1 MDRDPEHTT
10 DASIKDIAQALGVSH
25 STVSRALNDSALI
38 SETTRERVK
47 ALAAEMGYIPNAVA
61 RSLKAQRSGTVGL
74 VLTSLTDPFFADV
87 MAGVDEVAGDAG
99 LSMFVAAS
107 HNEPEREMEIIETFH
122 RRRVDGIIVAASR
135 LSSRYR
141 DRLARIQ
148 VPIVLVNQ
156 HTEDSPGFHA
166 VAFDELAGA
175 RLATEHLISKGH
187 QRIGYLGLGNRQR
200 SNTLRLQGYQD
211 ALAAAGIRP
220 DAGWVCV
227 VPEADIGLQDDTVV
241 GERTLPAVLESGVT
255 ALFCYNDRVAMGVI
269 LACRQRSIEV
279 PRDLSLVGFDDLELA
294 RWASPPLTTIQQPRT
309 VMGSTAMRLMLDLL
323 EGREGRDRLLAPLLI
338 ERASTAPPRGGER
351 PSGEPV
357 SRNRTRDNPFGSSEC
372 SENGRRLSPK
382 RREEAL

>member
-1 MDRDPEHTT
+1 MDRDHPDHTT

-38 SETTRERVK
+38 SEATRERVK

-87 MAGVDEVAGDAG
+87 MAGVDTVAGDAG
-99 LSMFVAAS
+99 LSMFIAAS

-135 LSSRYR
+135 LGSRYR

-156 HTEDSPGFHA
+156 HAEESPGFHA

-175 RLATEHLISKGH
+175 RLAVEHLVSKGH
-187 QRIGYLGLGNRQR
+187 RRIGYLGLGNRQR
-200 SNTLRLQGYQD
+200 SNALRLQGYQEV
-211 ALAAAGIRP
+211 LAEAGIRP
-220 DAGWVCV
+220 GAGWVHV
-227 VPEADIGLQDDTVV
+227 VSEADIDVQDDTIV
-241 GERTLPAVLESGVT
+241 GERTLPAVLDSGVT
-255 ALFCYNDRVAMGVI
+255 ALFCYNDRVAMGVL
-269 LACRQRSIEV
+269 LACRQHDVIV
-279 PRDLSLVGFDDLELA
+279 PRDLNLVGFDDLELA

-309 VMGSTAMRLMLDLL
+309 AMGSAAMRLMLDLL
-323 EGREGRDRLLAPLLI
+323 EGHGGQDCLLAPLLI
-338 ERASTAPPRGGER
+338 ERASTAAPGG
-351 PSGEPV
+351 S
-357 SRNRTRDNPFGSSEC
+357 
-372 SENGRRLSPK
+372 
-382 RREEAL
+382 